1 MNYIIL
7 GVCAFLTIYFFDLAA
22 LKKSRFF
29 KFVLGGVPIILFI
42 IALRGVY
49 TYASR
54 FHLPEWTL
62 YLGYF
67 LLPLASY
74 LMYLSLI
81 REIHPREAYFSESH
95 GNQLVKTGTYAL
107 VRHPGV
113 LWFTLFLLALLL
125 ISRSQ
130 ILLLAAPIWIAMDIL
145 YILIQDRLY
154 FPRMFPGYEQYRKE
168 TPLLIP
174 TKKSLGRF
182 LTTMFRK
189 DKQQK

>member
-1 MNYIIL
+1 M
-7 GVCAFLTIYFFDLAA
+7 VYFFDLAA
-22 LKKSRFF
+22 LKKSRVF

-42 IALRGVY
+42 IALIGVC

-67 LLPLASY
+67 LLLLASY

-81 REIHPREAYFSESH
+81 REIHPQEAYLSESH
-95 GNQLVKTGTYAL
+95 GKQLVKTGTYAL

-113 LWFTLFLLALLL
+113 LWFILFLLALLL
-125 ISRSQ
+125 ISRSRL
-130 ILLLAAPIWIAMDIL
+130 LLLAAPIWISMDIL
-145 YILIQDRLY
+145 YILIQDKFY
-154 FPRMFPGYEQYRKE
+154 FPQMFPGYEQYRKE

-174 TKKSLGRF
+174 TRKSLRRF
-182 LTTMFRK
+182 LNTMAGK
-189 DKQQK
+189 HK

>member
-7 GVCAFLTIYFFDLAA
+7 GVCAFLTTYFFDLAA

-29 KFVLGGVPIILFI
+29 KFVLGGVPIVLFI
-42 IALRGVY
+42 IALIGVC
-49 TYASR
+49 TYAAR

-67 LLPLASY
+67 LLLLAGY

-81 REIHPREAYFSESH
+81 REIHPQEAYLSESH
-95 GNQLVKTGTYAL
+95 GRQLVKTGTYAL

-130 ILLLAAPIWIAMDIL
+130 ILLLAAPIWIGMDIL
-145 YILIQDRLY
+145 YILIQDRFY
-154 FPRMFPGYEQYRKE
+154 FPRMFPGYGQYRKE

-174 TKKSLGRF
+174 TRKSLRRF
-182 LTTMFRK
+182 LSTMTGK
-189 DKQQK
+189 HK